1 MKVSVKN
8 LMVKAK
14 EELLKGNNK
23 DAGNLLNMGIGYLGK
38 LTMEGV
44 EVTDGATVDRWKERF
59 WFQLEENGLLEA

>member
-1 MKVSVKN
+1 MKTNVKA

-14 EELLKGNNK
+14 EELLKGNKK
-23 DAGNLLNMGIGYLGK
+23 DASDLLNMGIGVLGK

-59 WFQLEENGLLEA
+59 WFQLEVNDLLEA